1 MSKEKSLIIRG
12 IAILLMLAY
21 HLHDISD
28 SYTSLVI
35 IGGKPLTYFINN
47 MANPVCF
54 FILLSGYGLSF
65 KAHTYRMSEKLL
77 KVLKLY
83 ITFWVVMVIFPIGL
97 GSILSP
103 EQYPGSVWDV
113 VSNATGFRWTYNT
126 HNWFLLPYAILY
138 LLSDYIIDFVEKHG
152 DKMAIVLSL
161 IIYFASSYIVSRY
174 RSGFFRIHGVYL
186 VLLTVKLLFPF
197 VAGIV
202 MERLHRKDSLI
213 WKKLASPMA
222 LFLLL
227 IACVARG
234 LVHTHMLNP
243 FFAIV
248 VVWLLLHIDFMNG
261 VNKVLTA
268 LGNMSMPMWFVHGY
282 FTLYLFHDYLCMLK
296 YPLLIYVILV
306 IISYL
311 LSILIIK
318 MSNFLYFRINK
329 NLIV

>member
-28 SYTSLVI
+28 SYTSLMI

-65 KAHTYRMSEKLL
+65 KAYTYTMKEKLM

-83 ITFWVVMVIFPIGL
+83 ITFWLVLVIFPIGL
-97 GSILSP
+97 GCFLSP

-138 LLSDYIIDFVEKHG
+138 LLSDYIIYFVEKHG
-152 DKMAIVLSL
+152 DKMSIVLSL

-234 LVHTHMLNP
+234 LVHTHMPNP

-248 VVWLLLHIDFMNG
+248 AVWLLLHIDFKNG

-268 LGNMSMPMWFVHGY
+268 LGKMSMPMWFVHGY

-296 YPLLIYVILV
+296 YPLLIYVALV

-311 LSILIIK
+311 LSIPIIK
-318 MSNFLYFRINK
+318 MSNFLYSRIK
-329 NLIV
+329 